1 MKLKSFLSKRRV
13 LSPKTSVLIL
23 GVLFIGHLLLT
34 YSIFYKRRFGFVDQ
48 KYERE
53 TFSEK
58 TETMNF
64 EKSKREWK
72 ASFELGSKTRKHG
85 TKIVKST
92 LSRKGK

>member
-1 MKLKSFLSKRRV
+1 MKLKSCLSKRRV
-13 LSPKTSVLIL
+13 LSPKTCVLIL

-34 YSIFYKRRFGFVDQ
+34 YLIFYKRRFGFVDQ

-64 EKSKREWK
+64 EKSKRESK